1 MATRPSYEELEK
13 RVKDLENSLQE
24 DQAIHALFSSAPYGI
39 FLIDISGKVLFT
51 NRTGAR
57 ILGKEPKEVVGTTLA
72 QHFPPDTAE
81 KRRLKGMEALRTGSP
96 QTFEDRVG
104 DRWYFSTVFPTT
116 DKTGNQTRLAIYSED
131 ITDRKRAEAALRESE
146 EKYRFL
152 TENMMDMVWIID
164 RDLRTTYVSPSIEK
178 VLGFTPQE
186 RQQQAI
192 EAAVTPESLQE
203 IQRRFIEELQR
214 DQEEG
219 IDQERSV
226 IIEVE
231 YYRKDGSTVWM
242 ENRVQAIRDSENA
255 IVGIMGVSRDITRR
269 KRAEEELK
277 KSEEKYKLLADHS
290 ADVIYRI
297 DIATE
302 QYTYI
307 SPSIEK
313 LLGYT
318 VAEGLSLSARD
329 SLTEKSYIKQREGLI
344 KALSNNRT
352 TPAILELEAVHKDG
366 HTLPVETHVNFVFD
380 EQGNPVEVLGVVR
393 DISKRKEIEAQRK
406 KLEEQLLQARKME
419 AISVLAGGIAHEF
432 NNALMAIMGNIELL
446 RMDLPEDDKRDK
458 CFEAMK
464 RSSHRM
470 SRLTGQLLAYAQGG
484 KYQAKNLRLDDFVKE
499 TMPILQHDL
508 SPEVSVETSFQRDI
522 RHTRAD
528 YAQLQMVLAAI
539 LANSNEAIESKG
551 CIKIA
556 VENREVDEA
565 FAEQHLGLKTG
576 SYVCL
581 CIEDDGRGMDEEERA
596 KIFDPFFTT
605 KFQGRGMGM
614 AAVYG
619 IVKNHDGWISVD
631 SEVGKGTLVRI
642 YLPVV
647 EVEERSEEA
656 PKTKPLKGT
665 GTILLIEDE
674 DMIIDVIQ
682 AILEQLGYRVMTA
695 KTGEDAIQIARSF
708 DGDIDL
714 ALLDIKLPDME
725 GGKVYPRIME
735 SRPYLKVIV
744 CSGYAIDGPAQ
755 KILDSGAQGF
765 LQKPFS
771 ISSLSEKLKEVLVG
785 PLVPSILR

>member
-1 MATRPSYEELEK
+1 MATRPTYEELEK

-24 DQAIHALFSSAPYGI
+24 DQAVHALFSSAPYGI
-39 FLIDISGKVLFT
+39 FLIDISDKVLFA

-57 ILGKEPKEVVGTTLA
+57 ILGKEPKEVVGTGLTH
-72 QHFPPDTAE
+72 HFPPDTAQ
-81 KRRLKGMEALRTGSP
+81 KRRLKWIEALKTGSA
-96 QTFEDRVG
+96 QILEDRLD
-104 DRWYFSTVFPTT
+104 DRWYFSTFFPTT
-116 DKTGNQTRLAIYSED
+116 DKTGNQTLLAIYSED

-178 VLGFTPQE
+178 VLGFTPEE

-192 EAAVTPESLQE
+192 EEAVTPESLQE
-203 IQRRFIEELQR
+203 IQRRFIEELRR
-214 DQEEG
+214 DKEEG
-219 IDQERSV
+219 VEQERSV

-242 ENRVQAIRDSENA
+242 ENRVQAIRDSEDA

-277 KSEEKYKLLADHS
+277 KSEEKYKLLAEHS

-318 VAEGLSLSARD
+318 VAEGLSLSSKD
-329 SLTEKSYIKQREGLI
+329 SLTEKSYIEQREGLI

-366 HTLPVETHVNFVFD
+366 HTLPVEAHVNFVFD
-380 EQGNPVEVLGVVR
+380 EKGNPVEVLGVVR
-393 DISKRKEIEAQRK
+393 DITKRKEIEAQREE
-406 KLEEQLLQARKME
+406 LEEQLLQARKME

-464 RSSHRM
+464 NSSHRM
-470 SRLTGQLLAYAQGG
+470 SRLTDQLLAYAQGG
-484 KYQAKNLRLDDFVKE
+484 KYQAKNLRLDDFVRE

-522 RHTRAD
+522 RYTRAD

-539 LANSNEAIESKG
+539 LANSNEAIEDKG
-551 CIKIA
+551 CIKIT

-596 KIFDPFFTT
+596 RIFDPFFTT

-631 SEVGKGTLVRI
+631 SELGKGTLVRV

-647 EVEERSEEA
+647 KMEEKKEEA
-656 PKTKPLKGT
+656 PKTRPLKGT

-674 DMIIDVIQ
+674 EMIIGVIQ
-682 AILEQLGYRVMTA
+682 AMLEQLGYRVMTA
-695 KTGEDAIQIARSF
+695 KTGEDAIQIGRSF

-735 SRPYLKVIV
+735 SRPDLKVIV

-785 PLVPSILR
+785 K